1 MNNKEI
7 LRLVIKN
14 FLRDGGVM
22 LAANCN
28 THIIGVK
35 GDIDTITENL
45 AKALVG
51 VSMLIIEKN
60 PKDFKILVAAVVTHL
75 LAIARIAEIEH
86 GMPQLAEQ
94 TAQLVAEALRDKD
107 IACHAAFSV
116 KHMMEELEKEA

>member
-1 MNNKEI
+1 MNKEEI

-35 GDIDTITENL
+35 GDIDTIAENL

-51 VSMLIIEKN
+51 VSMTIIEKN
-60 PKDFKILVAAVVTHL
+60 PSDFRILVAVVVTHL
-75 LAIARIAEIEH
+75 LAIARIVEIEH
-86 GMPQLAEQ
+86 GAPQLAEQ
-94 TAQLVAEALRDKD
+94 TARLVAEALRDKD

-116 KHMMEELEKEA
+116 KHMMEELEEEA

>member
-1 MNNKEI
+1 MNKEEI

-22 LAANCN
+22 LASNCN

-35 GDIDTITENL
+35 GDIDTIAENL

-51 VSMLIIEKN
+51 VSMTIIKKN
-60 PKDFKILVAAVVTHL
+60 PRDFRILVAVVVTHL
-75 LAIARIAEIEH
+75 LAIARIVEIEH
-86 GMPQLAEQ
+86 GVPQLAEQ
-94 TAQLVAEALRDKD
+94 TVQLVAEALRDKD

>member
-1 MNNKEI
+1 MNKEEI

-22 LAANCN
+22 LASNCN

-35 GDIDTITENL
+35 GDIDTIAETL

-51 VSMLIIEKN
+51 VSMTIIKKN
-60 PKDFKILVAAVVTHL
+60 PRDFRILVAVVVTHL
-75 LAIARIAEIEH
+75 LAIARIVEIEH
-86 GMPQLAEQ
+86 GAPQLAEQ
-94 TAQLVAEALRDKD
+94 TARLVAEALRDKD
-107 IACHAAFSV
+107 MACHAAFSV

>member
-1 MNNKEI
+1 MNKEEI

-22 LAANCN
+22 LASNCN

-35 GDIDTITENL
+35 GDIDTIAENL

-51 VSMLIIEKN
+51 VSMTIIEKD
-60 PKDFKILVAAVVTHL
+60 PSDFRILVAVVVTHL
-75 LAIARIAEIEH
+75 LAIARIVEIEH
-86 GMPQLAEQ
+86 GAPQLAEQ
-94 TAQLVAEALRDKD
+94 TARLVAEALRDKD

-116 KHMMEELEKEA
+116 KHMMEKLEKEA